1 MMHGAGPRPPVPA
14 IQGLSRLGA
23 ALCWGL
29 TLWLSAATLL
39 ELYGASRPIPEDA
52 AAVAV
57 AGASVHA
64 GGRPSPALL
73 ARTTRAVQV
82 FRRTEA
88 RTLAFTGGLGDEP
101 PAEAEVAERIA
112 IAQGVPRDVM
122 LREERSTS
130 TEENASELFEML
142 GDVHLVVVTDR
153 YHVLRCER
161 VFGRYFSDVQVVGSV
176 SPRWTRMRGALREVL
191 ALGFYAVLGR
201 LS

>member
-1 MMHGAGPRPPVPA
+1 LR
-14 IQGLSRLGA
+14 GLSRLGA
-23 ALCWGL
+23 GLCWGL
-29 TLWLSAATLL
+29 ALWLAAAVAL
-39 ELYGASRPIPEDA
+39 ELYGASRPIPDDA
-52 AAVAV
+52 AAVVV

-64 GGRPSPALL
+64 GGRPSPALF
-73 ARTTRAVQV
+73 ARTSRAVQV
-82 FRRTEA
+82 FRHTDA

-142 GDVHLVVVTDR
+142 GDVHVVVVTDR

-176 SPRWTRMRGALREVL
+176 SPRWTHMRGALREVL
-191 ALGFYAVLGR
+191 ALGLYAVLGR
-201 LS
+201 LA